1 MCNTIGS
8 SLSKSWL
15 SFHLLSKFDLCRSS
29 QFNIYIEKLPELMAL
44 ILFFSY
50 IVAKSLFPKPFF
62 FWGTHS
68 LKVTKLC
75 DPSQ

>member
-8 SLSKSWL
+8 SLSKSWP

-44 ILFFSY
+44 ILFS
-50 IVAKSLFPKPFF
+50 VTSWLNHCFPNPFF
-62 FWGTHS
+62 SGEPI
-68 LKVTKLC
+68 V
-75 DPSQ
+75 